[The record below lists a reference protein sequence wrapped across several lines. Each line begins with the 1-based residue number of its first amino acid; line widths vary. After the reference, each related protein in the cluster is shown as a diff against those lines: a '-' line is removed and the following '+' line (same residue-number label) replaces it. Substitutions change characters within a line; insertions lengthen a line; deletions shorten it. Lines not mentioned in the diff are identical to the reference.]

1 MKALLI
7 SLLGVTGLPLAG
19 TAQKLAA
26 THPPV
31 YYRIGQLRAPLYRSG
46 RDTVRP
52 ADLFLPSQSLASI
65 VGEFSPRWAVAKR
78 EGFLYLTPTA
88 ALVNYDPAD
97 ADPLPID
104 AATHRISYQGVVQ
117 VPGIGQAELYRR
129 ARAWVG
135 QAYPQQNAE
144 ITRDAPDTG
153 ELHLQGTELVQL
165 YQDFNGVPRGT
176 YAGVVRHAL
185 AIYVKDGRYKYVL
198 TDFVHDAQRT
208 PNLRSGG
215 PLEQKHASL
224 FGYAGLG
231 SMQPWEELKTD
242 ALRTARALVAS
253 LELAMTQQPPKAHP
267 RPSDF

>member
-1 MKALLI
+1 MKAILL
-7 SLLGVTGLPLAG
+7 SLLGFAALPLAG
-19 TAQKLAA
+19 AAQKLAD

-31 YYRIGQLRAPLYRSG
+31 YYRVGQLRAPLYRSV
-46 RDTVRP
+46 RDTSRA
-52 ADLFLPSQSLASI
+52 ADLFLPSQSLATI

-78 EGFLYLTPTA
+78 EGFLYMLPTA

-97 ADPLPID
+97 ADPVPID

-117 VPGIGQAELYRR
+117 VPGATQAELYRR

-135 QAYPQQNAE
+135 QAYTEQNAE
-144 ITRDAPDTG
+144 ITRDDSAAG
-153 ELHLQGTELVQL
+153 ELQLKGAQLVQT
-165 YQDFNGVPRGT
+165 YQVFDGVPRGS
-176 YAGVVRHAL
+176 YAGVVRHTL

-198 TDFVHDAQRT
+198 TDLVHDAQHT
-208 PNLRSGG
+208 PNLQSGG

-231 SMQPWEELKTD
+231 STQPWMELKTD
-242 ALRTARALVAS
+242 ALRNARALVAG
-253 LELAMTQQPPKAHP
+253 LEQAMTLQTRKARP